1 METLE
6 SFGLFSP
13 LVCIWSF
20 SAMLIPITITSL
32 VFSLITAYIAS
43 HKGRN
48 ALGWFFL
55 CFIFGL
61 FWSSLIILI
70 IILILPNLNE
80 EYTKLAQ
87 EGAWRRRHQEGFEQE
102 RNVNRHFRDHVIK
115 RLDRQDEVLGLPP
128 IEDRIEEMPLPPKEI
143 VTYPM
148 LGNGSWYIVVDGR
161 ETGPMSEEDV
171 VERLE
176 SGEIN
181 GDTYAWSEGMQD
193 WQRTRTIGNFTSY
206 C

>member
-1 METLE
+1 METFE
-6 SFGLFSP
+6 VFAFMPS
-13 LVCIWSF
+13 VTCIWSLF
-20 SAMLIPITITSL
+20 AMWIPITITTL

-55 CFIFGL
+55 CFMFGI

-70 IILILPNLNE
+70 IILILPNLNQE
-80 EYTKLAQ
+80 HTRLAQ
-87 EGAWRRRHQEGFEQE
+87 EGAWRRRHQDGTEQE
-102 RNVNRHFRDHVIK
+102 RSVNRNFREHVIK

-128 IEDRIEEMPLPPKEI
+128 IEDRHKEVPLPPKEI

-148 LGNGSWYIVVDGR
+148 LGDGTWYTVVDGR
-161 ETGPMSEEDV
+161 ETGPMPEEEIV
-171 VERLE
+171 KRLE

-193 WQRTRTIGNFTSY
+193 WQRTRTIGNFSSS